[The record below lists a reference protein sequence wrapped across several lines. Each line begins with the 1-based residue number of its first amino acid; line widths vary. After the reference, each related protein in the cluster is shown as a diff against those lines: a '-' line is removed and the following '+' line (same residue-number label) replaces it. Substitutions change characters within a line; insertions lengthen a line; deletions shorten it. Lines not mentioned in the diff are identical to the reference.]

1 MSPVV
6 DGHVYITSS
15 KIEMEGFL
23 RRFYDKTI
31 VRNRIMSVLRRLR
44 KGATITVVKEEW
56 NWEPSTLEEGYQWR
70 FFVILSGDLAPNV
83 DRRIPNSTLLGN
95 TLRRMIDRYNT
106 KFYFFDETRLHFQG
120 ANI

>member
-56 NWEPSTLEEGYQWR
+56 DRKPSTLEKG
-70 FFVILSGDLAPNV
+70 
-83 DRRIPNSTLLGN
+83 
-95 TLRRMIDRYNT
+95 
-106 KFYFFDETRLHFQG
+106 
-120 ANI
+120 